1 MTLININLGSYFVDV
16 YFALRFFLL
25 SQIILNFSEIKKH
38 VSGTGLHSAIVTSFL
53 LPFNSFALQN
63 YRLGEYS

>member
-38 VSGTGLHSAIVTSFL
+38 VSGTGLPFAIVTSFL

-63 YRLGEYS
+63 YTLGEYS